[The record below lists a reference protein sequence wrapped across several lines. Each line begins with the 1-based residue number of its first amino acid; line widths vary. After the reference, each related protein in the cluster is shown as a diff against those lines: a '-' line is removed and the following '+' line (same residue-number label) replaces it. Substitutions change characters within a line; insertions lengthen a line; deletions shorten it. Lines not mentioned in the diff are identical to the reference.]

1 MPELV
6 EVLAPEDIRLRVP
19 VTSKRQLIGEIAAT
33 AARTFAVDQ
42 PAVLAALTERER
54 LGSTGVG
61 HGVALPHAR
70 LNGMRRLA
78 GMFWRLEQPVGFDA
92 IDDAPVDLVFVLL
105 VPDDADNLH
114 LKTLAKIARRLRE
127 ADVRERLRA
136 VDDPKQVWRTLVG
149 ENGVHVAA

>member
-6 EVLAPEDIRLRVP
+6 EVLAPEDVRLRVP

-33 AARTFAVDQ
+33 AARAFALDQ
-42 PAVLAALTERER
+42 ATVLAALTERER

-70 LNGMRRLA
+70 LGGMERLA
-78 GMFWRLEQPVGFDA
+78 GMFWRLEQPVDFEA

-105 VPDDADNLH
+105 VPNDADTIH

-127 ADVRERLRA
+127 AEVRERVRGQH
-136 VDDPKQVWRTLVG
+136 DPKQVWRTLVG
-149 ENGVHVAA
+149 ENGVHAAA